1 MVPAVINRNSLLL
14 GLGYVF
20 DSTSVSHGQYLKK
33 IRSGKDINRVKNMN
47 NKTSLTFENTYK
59 NAHMEKKMARYMFL
73 ENFNYFLLFA
83 FFQSLYF

>member
-1 MVPAVINRNSLLL
+1 MQPVPAVINRNSLLL

-20 DSTSVSHGQYLKK
+20 DSTGVAHGQYLKK

-59 NAHMEKKMARYMFL
+59 NAHMEKKVTRYMFL
-73 ENFNYFLLFA
+73 ENFDYFLLFA
-83 FFQSLYF
+83 FF